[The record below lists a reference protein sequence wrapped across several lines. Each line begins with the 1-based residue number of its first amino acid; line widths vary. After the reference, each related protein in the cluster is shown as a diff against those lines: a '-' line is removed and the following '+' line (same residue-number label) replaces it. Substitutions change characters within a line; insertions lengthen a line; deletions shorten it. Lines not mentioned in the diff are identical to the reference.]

1 MLIDRPKLDPDLE
14 WMLQSGQADDQ
25 AIIVTLVKEFYPT
38 IFRFAL
44 SILGV
49 YQEARSA
56 AVESLATALVES
68 HRYSGMEGAHL
79 WLFSIAATV
88 CSKAYKK
95 SPKLQKGMTLSS
107 QNVQSVVDQDAM
119 PQSLYQVNYWSAI
132 DSLPLDQ
139 RLPVLLRVVCELP
152 VAEIAVVLSER
163 EKTITS
169 QLQVSYRQIAAKNH
183 ILDPSQKISIDSGF
197 EKTLSTSLQSDWPLT
212 SSSATENEQLKAEVQ
227 TKVQVLRRKSQSR
240 IRIQEISVIG
250 LVMVVVVVLVGIV
263 NSLQSAQ
270 DDILPPSPTSQQTP
284 LLFQGNRTAIPTHLA
299 TIDHAT
305 SPTPI
310 SPVISL
316 QPLDLHSTA
325 DEVNQR
331 ILINT
336 STWQSLWADVIF
348 YFYGPRGYIGPPV
361 VYRHQ
366 VWIVRDESALIINGP
381 LDGKPESSTLETL
394 SRYAPSNNAGLRN
407 VSFRNPISWWQF
419 TNDDWII
426 SPTMYRLFVFR
437 EMILEHQSALQI
449 LRASAELPG
458 FVALVVDQL
467 GGDGERIARL
477 WVDVKTGL

>member
-44 SILGV
+44 SLLGV
-49 YQEARSA
+49 YQEARNA

-95 SPKLQKGMTLSS
+95 SPKLQKGMTLPS
-107 QNVQSVVDQDAM
+107 QGVQSEVDQDAM
-119 PQSLYQVNYWSAI
+119 PQSLHQANYWSAI

-139 RLPVLLRVVCELP
+139 RLPVLLRVVCELS

-183 ILDPSQKISIDSGF
+183 TLDPSQKISIDSGF

-212 SSSATENEQLKAEVQ
+212 SSSATENEQIKAEVQ

-284 LLFQGNRTAIPTHLA
+284 LLFQGNRTAIP
-299 TIDHAT
+299 
-305 SPTPI
+305 
-310 SPVISL
+310 
-316 QPLDLHSTA
+316 
-325 DEVNQR
+325 
-331 ILINT
+331 
-336 STWQSLWADVIF
+336 
-348 YFYGPRGYIGPPV
+348 
-361 VYRHQ
+361 
-366 VWIVRDESALIINGP
+366 
-381 LDGKPESSTLETL
+381 
-394 SRYAPSNNAGLRN
+394 
-407 VSFRNPISWWQF
+407 
-419 TNDDWII
+419 
-426 SPTMYRLFVFR
+426 
-437 EMILEHQSALQI
+437 
-449 LRASAELPG
+449 
-458 FVALVVDQL
+458 
-467 GGDGERIARL
+467 
-477 WVDVKTGL
+477 